1 MALSALEEGQ
11 LRDLLQ
17 YFSGL
22 SDVGASAAD
31 VMAALGYGE
40 VVVTDLPSAANFNPA
55 DVFYLAQNGEDVK
68 ASVTAFATYVAN
80 VVSGGIVIPLSI
92 GDDELYFVGQS

>member
-1 MALSALEEGQ
+1 MALTAVEEGQ

-22 SDVGASAAD
+22 ADIGAASDD

-40 VVVTDLPSAANFNPA
+40 VVVTDLPSAGTYNPS
-55 DVFYLAQNGEDVK
+55 DVFYLAQAGQDVK
-68 ASVTAFATYVAN
+68 TSITDFATYVAAA
-80 VVSGGIVIPLSI
+80 VTGGIPI
-92 GDDELYFVGQS
+92 GVTAEELYFMSQS

>member
-1 MALSALEEGQ
+1 MALTAVEEGQ

-22 SDVGASAAD
+22 ADVGAASAD

-40 VVVTDLPSAANFNPA
+40 VVVTDLPSASTYSPG
-55 DVFYLAQNGEDVK
+55 DVFYLAQSGTDVK
-68 ASVTAFATYVAN
+68 TSITDFATYVAAA
-80 VVSGGIVIPLSI
+80 VSGGIPI
-92 GDDELYFVGQS
+92 GITDFDLYFVSQS